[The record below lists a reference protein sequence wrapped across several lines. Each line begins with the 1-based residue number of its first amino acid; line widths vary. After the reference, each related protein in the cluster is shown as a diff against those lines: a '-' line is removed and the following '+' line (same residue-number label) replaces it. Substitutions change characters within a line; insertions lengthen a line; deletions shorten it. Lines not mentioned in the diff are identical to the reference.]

1 MPLKSRWVIAL
12 ILLILVQLI
21 VAQSLNLFPR
31 LIAIDFYQ
39 YWAVAA
45 APRLSAEPLASPYVD
60 YRKYHEV
67 LREYVERSGVTRLT
81 LDGRVLGP
89 SGFTGTPLVYVLF
102 GVFPADYER
111 ALILYHVL
119 QLLLFLGAIILLGVI
134 YHYETFPLFCLA
146 FLLVLGSG
154 PLSSDL
160 RLGNIGCFQ
169 LAALTVALYFADR
182 LPRVSQPTLH
192 GCAILAGLTLLA
204 FVKPNVALVVMIMAV
219 HLWLTRGTRSFAIA
233 VVPAGLSA
241 AAAVIVPCVYFR
253 SWTVW
258 QEWYRAIFP
267 VSRGNPVF
275 GRNPYILA
283 RPPTA
288 GNYSTALLISRW
300 LHVDVVMVAA
310 VIAALLGISL
320 IVAVGVAV
328 VGAESGWTM
337 VRAAVRRVFGDAQLA
352 MAMGVTLTVALPQL
366 VWYHYYLIALIPGLW
381 LLNAS
386 SGSRYLPF
394 CGLASLVLGSGLL
407 NVLFLP
413 LGWTAVVSGAAALSW
428 VPLWAGIVLRLQ
440 SPGVP
445 KGQAAESPAATPE
458 RRRDADTH
466 ASRRARRSRSASRA

>member
-1 MPLKSRWVIAL
+1 MPVKSRWVVAL
-12 ILLILVQLI
+12 ILLILVQLT

-45 APRLSAEPLASPYVD
+45 APRLSAEPLGSPYLD

-67 LREYVERSGVTRLT
+67 VREYMTRSGVTRLT
-81 LDGRVLGP
+81 FEGRVLGP
-89 SGFTGTPLVYVLF
+89 SGFTGTPLVYTLF

-119 QLLLFLGAIILLGVI
+119 QLVLFLGAIIVLGVV
-134 YHYETFPLFCLA
+134 YRYETFPLFSLA

-160 RLGNIGCFQ
+160 RLGNLGCFQ

-182 LPRVSQPTLH
+182 LPRVSRSTLH
-192 GCAILAGLTLLA
+192 ACAVLAGLTLLA

-219 HLWLTRGTRSFAIA
+219 HLWLARGTRSF
-233 VVPAGLSA
+233 VVVALSA
-241 AAAVIVPCVYFR
+241 SVAAAGAVIASCVYFR
-253 SWTVW
+253 SWTIW
-258 QEWYRAIFP
+258 QEWYR
-267 VSRGNPVF
+267 VVF
-275 GRNPYILA
+275 GRNPYGLA
-283 RPPTA
+283 RAPTG
-288 GNYSTALLISRW
+288 GNYSTAVLISRW
-300 LHVDVVMVAA
+300 LQVDLWMVAA

-320 IVAVGVAV
+320 IVAVGVSV
-328 VGAESGWTM
+328 VGAESRWTM
-337 VRAAVRRVFGDAQLA
+337 VRAAIRRVFGDAQLA
-352 MAMGVTLTVALPQL
+352 MAMGLTLTVALPQL

-381 LLNAS
+381 LLNAKF
-386 SGSRYLPF
+386 GSKYLPV

-440 SPGVP
+440 SAGVP
-445 KGQAAESPAATPE
+445 DTDEGVAASPAAEPKG
-458 RRRDADTH
+458 RRDAQPQ
-466 ASRRARRSRSASRA
+466 ASRRERRSRSASRA

>member
-1 MPLKSRWVIAL
+1 MPVKSRWVIAL

-45 APRLSAEPLASPYVD
+45 APRLSAEPLGSPYVD
-60 YRKYHEV
+60 YRKYHDV
-67 LREYVERSGVTRLT
+67 VKEYVARSGVARLT

-89 SGFTGTPLVYVLF
+89 SGFTGTPLVYTLF

-119 QLLLFLGAIILLGVI
+119 QLLLFLGAIILLGVV

-160 RLGNIGCFQ
+160 RLGNLGCFQ

-182 LPRVSQPTLH
+182 LPRVSRPTLH
-192 GCAILAGLTLLA
+192 ASAVLAGLTLLA

-219 HLWLTRGTRSFAIA
+219 HLWLTRGTRSFVA
-233 VVPAGLSA
+233 VALSA
-241 AAAVIVPCVYFR
+241 SVAAAGAVIASCVYFR
-253 SWTVW
+253 SWTIW
-258 QEWYRAIFP
+258 QEWYR
-267 VSRGNPVF
+267 VVF
-275 GRNPYILA
+275 GRNPYALA
-283 RPPTA
+283 RAPTG
-288 GNYSTALLISRW
+288 GNYSTAVLISRW
-300 LHVDVVMVAA
+300 LQVDLWMVAA

-320 IVAVGVAV
+320 IVAVGVSV

-337 VRAAVRRVFGDAQLA
+337 VRTAVRRVFGDARVA
-352 MAMGVTLTVALPQL
+352 MAIGVTLTVALPQL
-366 VWYHYYLIALIPGLW
+366 VWYHYYLIALVPGLW
-381 LLNAS
+381 LVNAS
-386 SGSRYLPF
+386 SGSRYLPC
-394 CGLASLVLGSGLL
+394 CGLAALVLGSGLL

-440 SPGVP
+440 SPGAP
-445 KGQAAESPAATPE
+445 KAQAGESPAATPE
-458 RRRDADTH
+458 GRRDADRH